1 MYPTFVLPSFILGVA
16 LLLSSYFIA
25 GTIRDVKLA
34 NQTITV
40 KGLAEKKITSDTASW
55 SGRVNVRNKQLVPAY
70 NKLQADLQKTTAWL
84 EQNGIKPEMFSVSAV
99 QTTTL
104 YATDSNGNSTG
115 DLEGYTLSQ
124 AVEIH
129 SDDVQLIDRLSKQIT
144 SLIQDGVEFESFPPQ
159 FFYTQLDTIKIDLLG
174 EATADARH
182 RADKIAE
189 ASGCKAGIVR
199 SAQQGV
205 FQITPVFS
213 SDISNDGS
221 YDTSSIDKKIK
232 AVVTVD
238 YAVRD

>member
-1 MYPTFVLPSFILGVA
+1 MYPTFTLPSVVLGIA

-40 KGLAEKKITSDTASW
+40 KGVAEKKITSDAAVW
-55 SGRVNVRNKQLVPAY
+55 SGRVTARNKQLVPAY
-70 NKLQADLQKTTAWL
+70 TKLQADLQATAAWL
-84 EQNGIKPEMFSVSAV
+84 KQNGIAPEALSISST
-99 QTTTL
+99 QTNTIYKTDAAGNATSEIDS
-104 YATDSNGNSTG
+104 YA
-115 DLEGYTLSQ
+115 LSQ
-124 AVEIH
+124 SVEIH
-129 SDDVQLIDRLSKQIT
+129 SNDVQLIDKLSKQST
-144 SLIQDGVEFESFPPQ
+144 ALIKDGIEFESFPPQ
-159 FFYTQLDTIKIDLLG
+159 FFYTQLDTIKIDLLA

-182 RADKIAE
+182 RAEKIAE
-189 ASGCKAGIVR
+189 ASGCAAGVVR

-213 SDISNDGS
+213 ADVSNYGS
-221 YDTSSIDKKIK
+221 YDTSSIDKTVK

>member
-1 MYPTFVLPSFILGVA
+1 MYPTLVLPSFILGIA

-40 KGLAEKKITSDTASW
+40 KGLAEKKITSDAATW
-55 SGRVNVRNKQLVPAY
+55 SGRVNVHNKQLVPAY
-70 NKLQADLQKTTAWL
+70 NKLQSDLQKTTAWL
-84 EQNGIKPEMFSVSAV
+84 QQNGITPEMVSVSSV
-99 QTTTL
+99 QTSTL
-104 YATDSNGNSTG
+104 YKTDGNGNTTSEL
-115 DLEGYTLSQ
+115 DSYTLSQ
-124 AVEIH
+124 TVAIH
-129 SDDVQLIDRLSKQIT
+129 SSDVQLVDKLSKQIT

-182 RADKIAE
+182 RAEKIAE
-189 ASGCKAGIVR
+189 ASGCEAGVVR

-221 YDTSSIDKKIK
+221 YDTSSIDKTIK